1 MADFE
6 AFEAECLEVD
16 GLALVEYAMDMQA
29 HGCVLDMDAGRHLRR
44 RMQECATVN
53 AYDNTPGVSGSC
65 AEFVAGEIVRENG
78 EPFLCDP
85 DFIAGGDHAG

>member
-1 MADFE
+1 MAS
-6 AFEAECLEVD
+6 LRPLR
-16 GLALVEYAMDMQA
+16 LAVAACVVPLGRLAQA
-29 HGCVLDMDAGRHLRR
+29 
-44 RMQECATVN
+44 QSCATVN